1 MKNNRKA
8 GTEDSTKWMLES
20 VEIDPSGAGS
30 VKQPENITNNNNP
43 ESSTGSGNGGGI
55 LRNMSKNLGVG
66 SMIRSM
72 SVSKWRKS
80 GNLGSP
86 SRRKSGNLGPP
97 LPVAQEKR
105 PGPQRV
111 ERTTSSAA
119 RGLQSL
125 RFLDRTVTGRELD
138 SWRSIENRFNQ
149 FAVDGRLPKEKFG
162 VCIGMGDSL
171 EFAAKVYEAL
181 GRRRQINTENGVD
194 KEQLK
199 HFWED
204 MIKKDLDCRLQI
216 FFDMCDKD
224 GDGSR
229 SLQKCLPISQTLTR
243 ILNLKKNAASYAS
256 LIMEEL
262 DPDQNGYIEMWQL
275 EVLLTGMVSNA
286 YSKKIVRNSQQLTR
300 AMIPKRYRTSTSK
313 YVSVTAELM
322 YENWKKIWVVTLWFA
337 VNIFLFV
344 WKYNEFTTSP
354 LYNITGRCVCAAK
367 GTAEILKLNMALILV
382 PVLRRTLTFLRSTF
396 LSHLIPFDD
405 NINFHKLVALAI
417 AVISLLHTALHLLC
431 NYPRLSTCP
440 HDLYSNYAGNLLGVK
455 QPTYFGLMLT
465 SVSVTGVLMI
475 VIMGISFTLAMHYFR
490 RNIVKLRKPFNRL
503 AGFNSF
509 WYAHHLLVIAYALL
523 IIHGYILII
532 EKPWYQKTT
541 WMYVA
546 VPMVLYAGE
555 RLFSRVQEHNHR
567 VHIIKAI
574 VYSGNVLALYMTKP
588 QGFKYKSGMYM
599 FVKCPDISK
608 FEWHPFSVTSAPG
621 DEYLSVHIRALGD
634 WTSELRNRFAETCEP
649 HQSSKPS
656 PNNLIRMET
665 RARGANPL
673 IKESQVLFPRI
684 FIKGPYGAPAQN
696 YQKYDIL
703 LLIGLG
709 IGATPFISILKDML
723 NNLKPGIPKPGQK
736 HEGSVGGESVGGASI
751 GGASIGGASVGGGS
765 VGGGS
770 VSGGKK
776 FPQRAYFYWVTREQ
790 ASFEWFKGVMDDIAV
805 YDKTN
810 VIEMHNYLTSMY
822 EAGDARSALIAMVQK
837 LQHAKNGVDIV
848 SESRIRTHFARPNW
862 RKVFSELSSK
872 HETSRIGVFYC
883 GSPTLVRPLNS
894 LCQEFSL
901 ESPTRFTFHKENF

>member
-1 MKNNRKA
+1 MKNNRNV
-8 GTEDSTKWMLES
+8 DSSKQMLEG
-20 VEIDPSGAGS
+20 VEIDPNG
-30 VKQPENITNNNNP
+30 ENTTNSNNA
-43 ESSTGSGNGGGI
+43 ESSGGGGGI
-55 LRNMSKNLGVG
+55 LKNVSRNLGVG
-66 SMIRSM
+66 SIIRSI
-72 SVSKWRKS
+72 KKS
-80 GNLGSP
+80 GNLGLHNT
-86 SRRKSGNLGPP
+86 RKSGNLGPT
-97 LPVAQEKR
+97 LPVALEKKQ
-105 PGPQRV
+105 GPQRV

-125 RFLDRTVTGRELD
+125 RFLDRTVTGRERD

-162 VCIGMGDSL
+162 ICIGMGDTL
-171 EFAAKVYEAL
+171 EFAGEVYEAL
-181 GRRRQINTENGVD
+181 SRRRQMNTENGID

-199 HFWED
+199 LFWED

-224 GDGSR
+224 GDG
-229 SLQKCLPISQTLTR
+229 KLTEEEVKEVMVLSASANR
-243 ILNLKKNAASYAS
+243 LANLKKNAASYAS

-262 DPDQNGYIEMWQL
+262 DPDHHGYIEMWQL
-275 EVLLTGMVSNA
+275 EVLLTGMVANPA
-286 YSKKIVRNSQQLTR
+286 DNKNMVRKSETLTL
-300 AMIPKRYRTSTSK
+300 AMIPERYRTPTSK

-322 YENWKKIWVVTLWFA
+322 LEHWKKIWVVILWLV
-337 VNIFLFV
+337 VNACLFT
-344 WKYNEFTTSP
+344 WKYTEFSSNP
-354 LYNITGRCVCAAK
+354 LYNIAGRCVSVAK
-367 GTAEILKLNMALILV
+367 GTAEMLKFNMALVLV
-382 PVLRRTLTFLRSTF
+382 PVLRRTLTFLRSSF
-396 LSHLIPFDD
+396 LSHVIPFDD
-405 NINFHKLVALAI
+405 NINFHKLIAVAI
-417 AVISLLHTALHLLC
+417 ALTSLLHTALHLLC

-440 HDLYSNYAGNLLGVK
+440 YDVYSEYGGKLMGHK
-455 QPTYFGLMLT
+455 QPTYLGLMLT
-465 SVSVTGVLMI
+465 PVTVTGLLMI
-475 VIMGISFTLAMHYFR
+475 VFMCISFTLAMHYFR
-490 RNIVKLRKPFNRL
+490 RNIVKLPKPFNVL

-509 WYAHHLLVIAYALL
+509 WYAHHLLVVVYALL

-546 VPMVLYAGE
+546 VPMALYASE

-649 HQSSKPS
+649 PQASKPG
-656 PNNLIRMET
+656 PNNLVRMET
-665 RARGANPL
+665 RARGENPH
-673 IKESQVLFPRI
+673 IEESQILFPQI

-696 YQKYDIL
+696 YEKFDIL

-723 NNLKPGIPKPGQK
+723 NNLKPGTPKPGQRG
-736 HEGSVGGESVGGASI
+736 EGSVGSESL
-751 GGASIGGASVGGGS
+751 GGS
-765 VGGGS
+765 INGGR
-770 VSGGKK
+770 K

-805 YDKTN
+805 YDKNN

-883 GSPTLVRPLNS
+883 GSPALVRPLNS

-901 ESPTRFTFHKENF
+901 ESSTRFTFHKENF

>member
-1 MKNNRKA
+1 MKNNRNV
-8 GTEDSTKWMLES
+8 DSSKQMLEG
-20 VEIDPSGAGS
+20 VEIDPNG
-30 VKQPENITNNNNP
+30 ENTTNSNNA
-43 ESSTGSGNGGGI
+43 ESSGGGGGI
-55 LRNMSKNLGVG
+55 LKNVSRNLGVG
-66 SMIRSM
+66 SIIRSI
-72 SVSKWRKS
+72 KKS
-80 GNLGSP
+80 GNLGLHNT
-86 SRRKSGNLGPP
+86 RKSGNLGPT
-97 LPVAQEKR
+97 LPVALEKKQ
-105 PGPQRV
+105 GPQRV

-125 RFLDRTVTGRELD
+125 RFLDRTVTGRERD

-162 VCIGMGDSL
+162 ICIGMGDTL
-171 EFAAKVYEAL
+171 EFAGEVYEAL
-181 GRRRQINTENGVD
+181 SRRRQMNTENGID

-199 HFWED
+199 LFWED

-224 GDGSR
+224 GDG
-229 SLQKCLPISQTLTR
+229 KLTEEEVKEVMVLSASANR
-243 ILNLKKNAASYAS
+243 LANLKKNAASYAS

-262 DPDQNGYIEMWQL
+262 DPDHHGYIEMWQL
-275 EVLLTGMVSNA
+275 EVLLTGMVANPA
-286 YSKKIVRNSQQLTR
+286 DNKNMVRKSETLTR
-300 AMIPKRYRTSTSK
+300 AMIPERYRTPTSK

-322 YENWKKIWVVTLWFA
+322 LEHWKKIWVVILWLV
-337 VNIFLFV
+337 VNACLFT
-344 WKYNEFTTSP
+344 WKYTEFSSNP
-354 LYNITGRCVCAAK
+354 LYNIAGRCVSVAK
-367 GTAEILKLNMALILV
+367 GTAEMLKFNMALVLV
-382 PVLRRTLTFLRSTF
+382 PVLRRTLTFLRSSF
-396 LSHLIPFDD
+396 LSHVIPFDD
-405 NINFHKLVALAI
+405 NINFHKLIAVAI
-417 AVISLLHTALHLLC
+417 ALTSLLHTALHLLC

-440 HDLYSNYAGNLLGVK
+440 YDVYSEYGGKLMGHK
-455 QPTYFGLMLT
+455 QPTYLGLMLT
-465 SVSVTGVLMI
+465 PVTVTGLLMI
-475 VIMGISFTLAMHYFR
+475 VFMCISFTLAMHYFR
-490 RNIVKLRKPFNRL
+490 RNIVKLPKPFNVL

-509 WYAHHLLVIAYALL
+509 WYAHHLLVVVYALL

-546 VPMVLYAGE
+546 VPMALYASE

-649 HQSSKPS
+649 PQASKPG
-656 PNNLIRMET
+656 PNNLVRMET
-665 RARGANPL
+665 RARGENPH
-673 IKESQVLFPRI
+673 IEESQILFPQI

-696 YQKYDIL
+696 YEKFDIL

-723 NNLKPGIPKPGQK
+723 NNLKPGTPKPGQRG
-736 HEGSVGGESVGGASI
+736 EGSVGSESL
-751 GGASIGGASVGGGS
+751 GGS
-765 VGGGS
+765 INGGR
-770 VSGGKK
+770 K

-805 YDKTN
+805 YDKNN

-883 GSPTLVRPLNS
+883 GSPALVRPLNS

-901 ESPTRFTFHKENF
+901 ESSTRFTFHKENF

>member
-1 MKNNRKA
+1 MKNNKK
-8 GTEDSTKWMLES
+8 GVNEDSTKWMLHS
-20 VEIDPSGAGS
+20 VEIDPNSDAS
-30 VKQPENITNNNNP
+30 VKQPEKSTINTNIP
-43 ESSTGSGNGGGI
+43 ESSGGGGGGGGSG
-55 LRNMSKNLGVG
+55 LLKNV
-66 SMIRSM
+66 SM
-72 SVSKWRKS
+72 
-80 GNLGSP
+80 NL
-86 SRRKSGNLGPP
+86 
-97 LPVAQEKR
+97 
-105 PGPQRV
+105 GPQRV

-125 RFLDRTVTGRELD
+125 RFLDRTVTGRERD

-149 FAVDGRLPKEKFG
+149 FSVDGKLPKEKFG
-162 VCIGMGDSL
+162 VCIGMGDTL
-171 EFAAKVYEAL
+171 EFAAEVYEAL
-181 GRRRQINTENGVD
+181 GRRRQINTENGID

-199 HFWED
+199 LFWED

-224 GDGSR
+224 GDG
-229 SLQKCLPISQTLTR
+229 KLTEEEVKEVIVLSASANR
-243 ILNLKKNAASYAS
+243 LANLKKNAASYAS

-262 DPDQNGYIEMWQL
+262 DPNHHGFIEMWQL
-275 EVLLTGMVSNA
+275 EVLLTGMVA
-286 YSKKIVRNSQQLTR
+286 NSDNPQKMTRKSQTLTR
-300 AMIPKRYRTSTSK
+300 AMIPERYKTPTRK
-313 YVSVTAELM
+313 YISVTAELM
-322 YENWKKIWVVTLWFA
+322 IEHWQKIWVIALWVA
-337 VNIFLFV
+337 VNAFLFI
-344 WKYNEFTTSP
+344 WKYKEFTKNP

-367 GTAEILKLNMALILV
+367 GTAEMLKFNMALILV

-396 LSHLIPFDD
+396 LNRLIPFDD
-405 NINFHKLVALAI
+405 NINFHKVIAVAI
-417 AVISLLHTALHLLC
+417 AVTALLHTALHMFC
-431 NYPRLSTCP
+431 NYPRLSGCP
-440 HDLYSNYAGNLLGVK
+440 YDLFFEYAGNILGLK
-455 QPTYFGLMLT
+455 QPTYLGLMLT

-475 VIMGISFTLAMHYFR
+475 IFMGISFTLAMHYFR
-490 RNIVKLRKPFNRL
+490 RNIVKLPKPFNVL

-509 WYAHHLLVIAYALL
+509 WYAHHLLVIAYGLL

-546 VPMVLYAGE
+546 VPMLLYASE

-621 DEYLSVHIRALGD
+621 DDYLSVHIRALGD
-634 WTSELRNRFAETCEP
+634 WTSELRNRFAKTCEP
-649 HQSSKPS
+649 PKTSQPS
-656 PNNLIRMET
+656 TNNLIRMET

-673 IKESQVLFPRI
+673 IEESQVLFPRI

-696 YQKYDIL
+696 YEKFDIL
-703 LLIGLG
+703 LLVGLG

-723 NNLKPGIPKPGQK
+723 NHLKPGIPKAGQK
-736 HEGSVGGESVGGASI
+736 SEGSVGGESVGG
-751 GGASIGGASVGGGS
+751 GGS
-765 VGGGS
+765 VNGGR
-770 VSGGKK
+770 K

-883 GSPTLVRPLNS
+883 GSPALVRTLKS

-901 ESPTRFTFHKENF
+901 ESSTRFTFHKENF

>member
-1 MKNNRKA
+1 MKNNRK
-8 GTEDSTKWMLES
+8 EDSSKQMAEGG
-20 VEIDPSGAGS
+20 EIDPNG
-30 VKQPENITNNNNP
+30 ENITNSSNA
-43 ESSTGSGNGGGI
+43 ESSGSGI
-55 LRNMSKNLGVG
+55 LKNVSRNLGVG
-66 SMIRSM
+66 SIIRSI
-72 SVSKWRKS
+72 KKS
-80 GNLGSP
+80 GNLGLHNT
-86 SRRKSGNLGPP
+86 RKSGNLGPT
-97 LPVAQEKR
+97 LPVASEKKQ
-105 PGPQRV
+105 GPQRV

-125 RFLDRTVTGRELD
+125 RFLDRTVTGRERD

-149 FAVDGRLPKEKFG
+149 FAVDGKLPKEKFG
-162 VCIGMGDSL
+162 ICIGMGDTL
-171 EFAAKVYEAL
+171 EFAGEVYEAL
-181 GRRRQINTENGVD
+181 SRRRRINTENGID

-199 HFWED
+199 LFWED

-224 GDGSR
+224 GDG
-229 SLQKCLPISQTLTR
+229 KLTEEEVKEVMVLSASANR
-243 ILNLKKNAASYAS
+243 LANLKKNAASYAS

-262 DPDQNGYIEMWQL
+262 DPDHHGYIEMWQL
-275 EVLLTGMVSNA
+275 EVLLTGMVANPA
-286 YSKKIVRNSQQLTR
+286 DTKKMARKSETLTR
-300 AMIPKRYRTSTSK
+300 AMIPERYRTPTSK
-313 YVSVTAELM
+313 YISVTAELM
-322 YENWKKIWVVTLWFA
+322 LEHWKKIWVVILWLV
-337 VNIFLFV
+337 VNACLFT
-344 WKYNEFTTSP
+344 WKYTEFTTNP
-354 LYNITGRCVCAAK
+354 LYNIAGRCVSVAK
-367 GTAEILKLNMALILV
+367 GTAEMLKFNMALVLV

-396 LSHLIPFDD
+396 LSHVIPFDD
-405 NINFHKLVALAI
+405 NINFHKLIAVAI
-417 AVISLLHTALHLLC
+417 AVSSLLHTALHLLC

-440 HDLYSNYAGNLLGVK
+440 YDLYTKYGGHLLGHK
-455 QPTYFGLMLT
+455 QPTYLGLMLT
-465 SVSVTGVLMI
+465 SVTVTGLLMI
-475 VIMGISFTLAMHYFR
+475 VFMCISFTLAMHYFR
-490 RNIVKLRKPFNRL
+490 RNIVKLPKPFNVL

-509 WYAHHLLVIAYALL
+509 WYAHHLLVVVYVLL

-546 VPMVLYAGE
+546 VPMAFYASE
-555 RLFSRVQEHNHR
+555 RLFSRLQEHNHR

-649 HQSSKPS
+649 PQASKPS
-656 PNNLIRMET
+656 PNNLVRMET
-665 RARGANPL
+665 RARGENPH
-673 IKESQVLFPRI
+673 IEASQILFPQI

-696 YQKYDIL
+696 YEKFDIL

-723 NNLKPGIPKPGQK
+723 NNLKPGTPKTAQRGD
-736 HEGSVGGESVGGASI
+736 GSVGGESL
-751 GGASIGGASVGGGS
+751 GGS
-765 VGGGS
+765 SVNGGR
-770 VSGGKK
+770 K

-805 YDKTN
+805 YDKNN

-872 HETSRIGVFYC
+872 HEASRIGVFYC
-883 GSPTLVRPLNS
+883 GSPALVRPLNS

-901 ESPTRFTFHKENF
+901 ESSTRFTFHKENF

>member
-1 MKNNRKA
+1 MKNNRKV
-8 GTEDSTKWMLES
+8 GNEDSTKWMLES
-20 VEIDPSGAGS
+20 VEIHPNGEHS
-30 VKQPENITNNNNP
+30 VKQSENITNDNNQ
-43 ESSTGSGNGGGI
+43 ESSGGGGGI
-55 LRNMSKNLGVG
+55 LKNVSKNLGVG
-66 SMIRSM
+66 SIRSM

-86 SRRKSGNLGPP
+86 STRKSGNLGSP
-97 LPVAQEKR
+97 LPVALEKKI
-105 PGPQRV
+105 GPQRV
-111 ERTTSSAA
+111 KRTTSSAA

-125 RFLDRTVTGRELD
+125 RFLDRAVTGRERD

-149 FAVDGRLPKEKFG
+149 FAVDGKLPKEKFG
-162 VCIGMGDSL
+162 VCIGMGDTL
-171 EFAAKVYEAL
+171 EFAGEVYEAL
-181 GRRRQINTENGVD
+181 GRRRKINTENGID

-199 HFWED
+199 LFWED

-224 GDGSR
+224 GDG
-229 SLQKCLPISQTLTR
+229 KLTEEEVKEVIVLSACANR
-243 ILNLKKNAASYAS
+243 LANLKKNAASYAS

-262 DPDQNGYIEMWQL
+262 DPDHHGYIEMWQL
-275 EVLLTGMVSNA
+275 EVLLTGMVANPDSHKTA
-286 YSKKIVRNSQQLTR
+286 RKSQTLTR
-300 AMIPKRYRTSTSK
+300 AMIPERYRTPASK

-322 YENWKKIWVVTLWFA
+322 HEHWKKIWVVTLWLA
-337 VNIFLFV
+337 VNAYLFI
-344 WKYNEFTTSP
+344 WKYKEFTISP
-354 LYNITGRCVCAAK
+354 LYNIAGRCVCVAK
-367 GTAEILKLNMALILV
+367 GTAEMLKFNMAIILV

-405 NINFHKLVALAI
+405 NINFHKMIAVAI
-417 AVISLLHTALHLLC
+417 AVISLLHTALHMLC
-431 NYPRLSTCP
+431 NYPRLAACP
-440 HDLYSNYAGNLLGVK
+440 YDVFSKYAGELFGLK
-455 QPTYFGLMLT
+455 QPTYLGLMLT
-465 SVSVTGVLMI
+465 PVSVTGVLMI
-475 VIMGISFTLAMHYFR
+475 FFMGISFTLAMHHFR
-490 RNIVKLRKPFNRL
+490 RNIVKFPKPFNVL

-532 EKPWYQKTT
+532 KKPWYQKTT

-546 VPMVLYAGE
+546 VPMALYASE

-649 HQSSKPS
+649 PQTSKPS

-673 IKESQVLFPRI
+673 IEESQVLFPRI

-696 YQKYDIL
+696 YEKFDIL
-703 LLIGLG
+703 LLVGLG

-723 NNLKPGIPKPGQK
+723 NNLKPGIPKTGQRY
-736 HEGSVGGESVGGASI
+736 E
-751 GGASIGGASVGGGS
+751 GS

-770 VSGGKK
+770 FGGSTVNGGRK

-883 GSPTLVRPLNS
+883 GSPTLVRPLKS

-901 ESPTRFTFHKENF
+901 ESSTRFTFHKENF